1 MFNKKARDD
10 IRDIKRYS
18 KSDRLL
24 IKSYEKIGKI
34 KGIEEIPVYGK
45 MRKFL
50 VFETVEGMIL
60 YFEEVPEVFFCDA
73 GDDKKCC
80 YKYRLFF
87 SEEFTPDRENHEIYV
102 MELENIKVEFLI
114 PPSLFL
120 KKEFTIDGE
129 SHRSLWLI
137 GAEHYYK
144 RYFD

>member
-18 KSDRLL
+18 KSDRLF

-45 MRKFL
+45 IRKFL
-50 VFETVEGMIL
+50 VFETAEGMIL
-60 YFEEVPEVFFCDA
+60 YFDEVPEVFFCECE
-73 GDDKKCC
+73 DDKNYS
-80 YKYRLFF
+80 YKYRIYI
-87 SEEFTPDRENHEIYV
+87 SEKFTPDRKVHEIHV
-102 MELENIKVEFLI
+102 MDWENIKVEFLI

-129 SHRSLWLI
+129 SHRALWLI
-137 GAEHYYK
+137 GAEHYYE